1 MRTHLDLAVR
11 CPGQFGKRSRCKA
24 CQVWERLIVKTPI
37 HFKTEA
43 AKIALTLL
51 MACWIA
57 TFPARLSSQPTS
69 ALPSSETALPSEL
82 HEGQDP
88 NKPASELN
96 HHLAG
101 YALIAIGLLVLASQ
115 SSERLRPLQ
124 LVWPF
129 LFVAAGV
136 FLATWSDIEIW
147 PRGNLSWRWLV
158 HHDLEARQHKILAI
172 LLIAIGLVE
181 YCRVGGKLSGF
192 WRIWAFPLLAL
203 FGVGFLLFHD
213 HGGASGASSPEAHNY
228 IVPWLVEGKTKADMP
243 QAATPKDPAPAM
255 HHHMM
260 MTGGS
265 PSPETQQTQMPA
277 TEHEDTEMHPE
288 EHGHQHHMTMS
299 MLKVQREHMWFALIG
314 AFVIIFKTINDSSVW
329 RRSVVPVLW
338 PICIVVLGMLL
349 VLYTE

>member
-1 MRTHLDLAVR
+1 M
-11 CPGQFGKRSRCKA
+11 
-24 CQVWERLIVKTPI
+24 KTPI

-43 AKIALTLL
+43 AKVALTLL
-51 MACWIA
+51 VACWIA
-57 TFPARLSSQPTS
+57 TFPARLPSQPTS
-69 ALPSSETALPSEL
+69 ALPSSETALPSDL
-82 HEGQDP
+82 QEGQDP
-88 NKPASELN
+88 YKPASELN

-115 SSERLRPLQ
+115 SSDRLRPLQ

-147 PRGNLSWRWLV
+147 PRGSLSWMWLV
-158 HHDLEARQHKILAI
+158 HHDLEARQHKMFAI
-172 LLIAIGLVE
+172 LLIAMGLVE
-181 YCRVGGKLSGF
+181 YLRVGAKLSRF

-203 FGVGFLLFHD
+203 VGVGLLLSHD
-213 HGGASGASSPEAHNY
+213 HGGGSGASSPEARNY
-228 IVPWLVEGKTKADMP
+228 VVSWLAEGKTKADMP
-243 QAATPKDPAPAM
+243 QAATPNDPAPAM

-265 PSPETQQTQMPA
+265 RSLETQQTPMPA
-277 TEHEDTEMHPE
+277 TAHEDMEMHKE

-299 MLKVQREHMWFALIG
+299 MLKVEREHMWFALIG
-314 AFVIIFKTINDSSVW
+314 AFVIIFKMIHDSSVW